1 MYYTIIIL
9 AILLPISTIT
19 AFIIGFNI
27 NATESKKILVKKP
40 KNGITG
46 EEELLARIDKAHI

>member
-9 AILLPISTIT
+9 AILLPIFTIT

-27 NATESKKILVKKP
+27 NATESKKILVKKS
-40 KNGITG
+40 KKGVTE